1 MGSFSKKRARPLR
14 RNTWPRNRPPLLWL
28 ILIAA
33 AYFYWAGFAGS
44 PPLPQEKGP
53 SNQKEFSGRVKR
65 VADGD
70 SIELWQAGRTI
81 KIRLYGID
89 APELNQDHGPETRD
103 WLASRLLGK
112 NARIETM
119 DTDQYGRVVALVF
132 VDEGLINQALVASGQ
147 AWVYK
152 RYCAIDLCGQMQK
165 DQTEARQKK
174 LGLWGQ
180 ENTPVPPWQWRRANP
195 SRR

>member
-1 MGSFSKKRARPLR
+1 MGFFSKKRARPLR
-14 RNTWPRNRPPLLWL
+14 RKTWPLSRSPLLWL

-33 AYFYWAGFAGS
+33 AYFYWEGLPGN
-44 PPLPQEKGP
+44 PPLPQGQGP
-53 SNQKEFSGRVKR
+53 SGQKEFSGRIKR

-89 APELNQDHGPETRD
+89 APELNQDHGPEARD
-103 WLASRLLGK
+103 WLASRLWGK

-119 DTDQYGRVVALVF
+119 DIDQYGRVVALVF
-132 VDEGLINQALVASGQ
+132 VDEALINQALVAAGQ
-147 AWVYK
+147 AWVYE
-152 RYCAIDLCGQMQK
+152 RYCEIDLCRQMQK
-165 DQTEARQKK
+165 DQKEARREK

-180 ENTPVPPWQWRRANP
+180 KNAPVPPWRWRRANP